1 MQKAYNP
8 QTGEVIFLVDNQWVK
23 PNQTARNPK
32 TGQMAYLV
40 NNSWQI
46 VDPMTSPEEVV
57 TSPEESLTPVT
68 PTEAQTRLEALTK
81 QYEAEVPF
89 TQRITDPLKRGAIQ
103 LGGVIPGI
111 DVTNRQKEIDRIR
124 SGDAGRTDPITG
136 EFIPLAP
143 EEAEAAISLLQQDQV
158 KSQRQI
164 METQARAGEIRQRP
178 AVEAIGKAKTMR
190 EALEAFGA
198 DPIGVAASVSLESV
212 TQMAPALILAAVTR
226 NPTLGAAALGGS
238 SYALELSSGVYEH
251 FQENGVNLSD
261 QEAVKNALNDP
272 KMFQAAVDFAQT
284 RAGIVGTADLASAG
298 LASRLLV
305 PKKLITS
312 PGGREIANI
321 AVAQPLSQIA
331 SGAGGEAA
339 AQLATYGE
347 VKKPG
352 EVLLEAVGGP
362 SSVLE
367 TAVFG
372 GKRIYDQLK
381 PPATPEA
388 PTTASVETRVEPTLG
403 EIPPAPEVAP
413 AEPVTPPPAP
423 EEVEAVF
430 ADEDLG
436 EEQKPTAKP
445 EAPVKAEEPPPV
457 QNLTGGL
464 PIQEIPIQDLKISEE
479 VPQFK
484 IGATKEGV
492 VEPLGGK
499 FERTGVAP
507 IQVWKR
513 TDGSLEVISGR
524 HRFDLAKRSKEQTIP
539 AQIHDE
545 AQGFTKDKAAILDA
559 ELNIRDG
566 QGKVKDYVG
575 YFKGSGIS
583 KDEADA
589 RGLLARPIGKRS
601 YTIADSGSEELI
613 TAHRADAVGDEA
625 AYLISLNAPGDA
637 SLQAVGIKAIQ
648 EGKSI
653 SSAVNLMQAVKT
665 LAGERQT
672 TTDMFGFDESAMKEA
687 EEMAKI
693 AARKQREIQQR
704 LSVMTGASKNPELAE
719 KEGINVKD
727 PVAVRRRVDE
737 LRQAKAAF
745 DNWSSNSEL
754 IGQIRAEMK
763 PSEFALRPQTEED
776 LRAQEAAAAERE
788 AAELKAI
795 ADREVGLF
803 GLQPQVQER
812 EALPSGDLFGAQG
825 LGQQPGK
832 KAPPAPPIETG
843 LFAQKDQATINR
855 ERQAEQREKAAEK
868 EKPTKGD
875 VLLIEVNEKDF
886 AKALDVSKIEDP
898 RLEELFDTKQKPAKP
913 QPEQFL
919 SPKEANKIIDGW
931 KKEANKQG
939 QSGDNANKTVISL
952 FDASGEWS
960 KPWADAGFNVVTYDL
975 QTGQDIK
982 DFDAASLLEEHGND
996 NVWAILAAPP
1006 CTDFA
1011 SSGAQYWK
1019 SKDAD
1024 GRTELSN
1031 ELVRQVLR
1039 TVELLRPA
1047 VWAMENPVGRMA
1059 KLNELPPA
1067 QLTFQPNL
1075 YGNPYTKKTL
1085 LWGNFNNQLPQAPV
1099 EPTDGSKIIKISGNN
1114 KYERSLTPEGFA
1126 YSFFAA
1132 NNPVNMT
1139 QEDRLSREF
1148 HGITPA
1154 EFKDAGTEEEI
1165 RRSIEDD
1172 YFDGNLDEVKKTLNK
1187 LKSTPKDKP
1196 NFYKELLP
1204 KAGFTRLDIN
1214 NPRTYKNKSGDP
1226 FLTFERDGVRVAFE
1240 SNNLLYADKRGRVG
1254 RYMGND
1260 LTSSKGADSVFAAL
1274 LVDPKDRKQGKAR
1287 KALQEIVKMADESNT
1302 NLYLEPAS
1310 LDTEGMTTP
1319 QLKDFY
1325 KQFGFKP
1332 QETEPATDK
1341 VMIRKVGAKAEAKKK
1356 PPSTTLLA
1364 NIAKPGIDQPQTKKL
1379 PKGRSPELVAA
1390 AQDLADGKITKDEY
1404 EQAVKKYKPIYPYEE
1419 PPKPATYDQVYDA
1432 LDSNKRSKVNPEI
1445 KAGTPVGLRLDIPS
1459 FNRKGIFTVSIHE
1472 KRTPS
1477 AAGDVIGYGSVG
1489 RIKNVTF
1496 GLGKQTKA
1504 LDIAKGASKDVIQ
1517 TMEGT
1522 WVPSTEAEIV
1532 AEVNK
1537 NFNNP
1542 EWTQVG
1548 INPERHSYFWDRFTT
1563 VPVISADEVI
1573 QVGNFILAKNPVY
1586 GTKEDFLF
1594 NISSQPQ
1601 LTQTDRFFSRITYRQ
1616 EMIDE
1621 LRALKVRKAKVIKDI
1636 TNYGSDI
1643 ATQRLLNELN
1653 EQIESIKL
1661 EITSRPVKSA
1671 ENFINQARNAMDGKG
1686 VFRVPSL
1693 EPEVFA
1699 VIKQLYLK
1707 YPFLLEGLQLSIRT
1721 KKISPYPTP
1730 GGEVLGSF
1738 NGARRLVTLWNGTDG
1753 VSNPETVRHEVMHS
1767 LEQMMNG
1774 PQKQAILDSYFK
1786 ALRKAIQKNTDPAS
1800 QKFFENVI
1808 KFLNNPSESL
1818 RTKAIDT
1825 MPSLDFYQY
1834 VNPSE
1839 YWAVNAEKLMAANLG
1854 TAWAQFKKLVSK
1866 LFEVLKD
1873 FFGFDNRFAV
1883 HQVFDNI
1890 LKNKPHRMS
1899 YMSLVD
1905 MEVLPPRDMLP
1916 MTDKQVQ
1923 DFLDDRFKDEPKF
1936 APTFLA
1942 NVKKEQDLIDK
1953 HKRPKTP
1960 MLNTNEVKTFIV
1972 DGFRLGKE
1980 IFQDAVKNPGSAVD
1994 TLFNSFNR
2002 GLLYLRNQGV
2012 FFGAGLEE
2020 ADRLKNEGMMRDT
2033 NDIISASVALDNA
2046 LHGPMISAEVIT
2058 RGGITYDNKLEV
2070 YRAENLKTN
2079 MINVYKA
2086 QAELKEK
2093 LGAQLGEDIIQG
2105 YLEAKRSRSIL
2116 EEEKAR
2122 NEEVGQLRQQLSVM
2136 SESDPDYDK
2145 ILNLLGQAAGD
2156 LINIQN
2162 VVKKINMSDEAIN
2175 EFIDL
2180 EKVHP
2185 ELRTIIENYN
2195 GTNQS
2200 LLKFHRRV
2208 GLLSKE
2214 RYLRLSQIKDYVP
2227 WQRIMDDEADIHS
2240 PVQSTTRKMVN
2251 IGKEKLFKKGKP
2263 KNVID
2268 FVAEDGQTEFKIQP
2282 SSVVGISVNDVKLPP
2297 SSYTVNS
2304 SGEIK
2309 LSKPLNSGDVVLV
2322 QSVKEIENIIDN
2334 MTRNIMRMTMNGLR
2348 QAAAVRIVQ
2357 QYASRDAKGKIIV
2370 FPRVDPKK
2378 GHLDFIANGR
2388 RIVVEIKDPLIAT
2401 SMLGMESIGIKTV
2414 SVLAQ
2419 AANFTRRA
2427 ITVDPFFQI
2436 AQLVKDAPTAA
2447 FISGVKNPF
2456 ALVSS
2461 VLTGFASSLNEKDP
2475 VVQLLRS
2482 AGIGGFQSAARTP
2495 EAKIKRQ
2502 IGIINKSTY
2511 DAIIEVLDKIG
2522 DASDMAQRRAVYIR
2536 VLKETGDEARALY
2549 QASTIAPFHR
2559 HGASGI
2565 AQFFVKT
2572 VPFMNAYAV
2581 NMDIQINALQGKNL
2595 KGMKRNAAL
2604 GYLIGTGIAFS
2615 SISLLYA
2622 LAAGLD
2628 DDYWELD
2635 DQTKLRNIYVPFS
2648 KSLTGYPI
2656 LIPMNTGPAFLFKA
2670 LPEMLFLKV
2679 ISEGTDNE
2687 IDRARLKRAL
2697 GTAALDSLLGPSPVP
2712 SVIKPIVEIN
2722 LNRNFFT
2729 GRELVPRGMENL
2741 EEYRKYSASTSELGK
2756 VLGSITDYL
2765 NPIEADHLIRSL
2777 FGTAGA
2783 LSMWASNLALGA
2795 STRPEMTLKDVP
2807 GAGRFIGPQY
2817 PRGKEDLFYDLLE
2830 RTKTK
2835 HNTFEDKIKT
2845 MDVDEA
2851 IKYAEKNAGLIALHN
2866 YMTQLESDLKEINR
2880 DINQMGRGSKELG
2893 LDPKERREM
2902 IDNLQNLKRSQLTG
2916 IERLRNLA
2924 EEIKL
2929 GE

>member
-40 NNSWQI
+40 NNSWQV

-68 PTEAQTRLEALTK
+68 PTEAQTQLEALTK

-89 TQRITDPLKRGAIQ
+89 TQRITDPLKRAAIQ
-103 LGGVIPGI
+103 LGGAIPGI
-111 DVTNRQKEIDRIR
+111 DVANRQKEIDRIR

-136 EFIPLAP
+136 EFIPLSP
-143 EEAEAAISLLQQDQV
+143 EEAEAAISLLQQDQA

-164 METQARAGEIRQRP
+164 METQAKAGEIRQRP

-198 DPIGVAASVSLESV
+198 DPIGAAASVSLESV

-238 SYALELSSGVYEH
+238 SYALELSSGVYEY

-352 EVLLEAVGGP
+352 QVLLETVGQGP

-381 PPATPEA
+381 PPVTPEA
-388 PTTASVETRVEPTLG
+388 PTTAPVETRVEPTLG

-464 PIQEIPIQDLKISEE
+464 PIQEIPIKDLKISEE

-507 IQVWKR
+507 IQAWKR
-513 TDGSLEVISGR
+513 IDGSLEVISGR

-795 ADREVGLF
+795 ADREIGLF

-812 EALPSGDLFGAQG
+812 EAPPSGDLFGAQG

-875 VLLIEVNEKDF
+875 VLLIEVSEKEF
-886 AKALDVSKIEDP
+886 AKALDVSKIDDP

-1126 YSFFAA
+1126 YSFFTA

-1148 HGITPA
+1148 HGIKPD
-1154 EFKDAGTEEEI
+1154 EFKGAGTEEEI
-1165 RRSIEDD
+1165 RNLIQDD
-1172 YFDGNLDEVKKTLNK
+1172 YYDGDLTKVREILANQ
-1187 LKSTPKDKP
+1187 KST
-1196 NFYKELLP
+1196 
-1204 KAGFTRLDIN
+1204 
-1214 NPRTYKNKSGDP
+1214 
-1226 FLTFERDGVRVAFE
+1226 V
-1240 SNNLLYADKRGRVG
+1240 
-1254 RYMGND
+1254 
-1260 LTSSKGADSVFAAL
+1260 
-1274 LVDPKDRKQGKAR
+1274 
-1287 KALQEIVKMADESNT
+1287 
-1302 NLYLEPAS
+1302 
-1310 LDTEGMTTP
+1310 
-1319 QLKDFY
+1319 
-1325 KQFGFKP
+1325 
-1332 QETEPATDK
+1332 ET
-1341 VMIRKVGAKAEAKKK
+1341 KKK

-1364 NIAKPGIDQPQTKKL
+1364 NIAKPGIDQPKAKKL

-1390 AQDLADGKITKDEY
+1390 AQDLAEGKITKDEY

-1432 LDSNKRSKVNPEI
+1432 LDSNKRNKVNPEI

-1477 AAGDVIGYGSVG
+1477 SAGDVIGYGSVG

-1573 QVGNFILAKNPVY
+1573 QIGNFILAKNPVY

-1601 LTQTDRFFSRITYRQ
+1601 LTQNDRFFNRITYRQ

-1661 EITSRPVKSA
+1661 EITPRPVKSA
-1671 ENFINQARNAMDGKG
+1671 ENFISQARNAMDGKG

-1738 NGARRLVTLWNGTDG
+1738 NGARRIVTLWNGTDG

-1774 PQKQAILDSYFK
+1774 PQRQAILDSYFK

-1808 KFLNNPSESL
+1808 KFLNNPSESS
-1818 RTKAIDT
+1818 RKKAIDT

-1839 YWAVNAEKLMAANLG
+1839 YWAVNAEKLVAANLG
-1854 TAWAQFKKLVSK
+1854 TAWAKFKKLVSK

-1873 FFGFDNRFAV
+1873 LFGFDNRFAV

-1905 MEVLPPRDMLP
+1905 MEALPPRDMLP

-1972 DGFRLGKE
+1972 DRFRLGKE

-2093 LGAQLGEDIIQG
+2093 LGAQLGEDIIQS

-2116 EEEKAR
+2116 EEEKSR
-2122 NEEVGQLRQQLSVM
+2122 NEEVGALRQQLSVM
-2136 SESDPDYDK
+2136 SESDPDYKK
-2145 ILNLLGQAAGD
+2145 IENLLSDAATD

-2162 VVKKINMSDEAIN
+2162 VVKKVNMSDEAIN
-2175 EFIDL
+2175 EFIALD
-2180 EKVHP
+2180 KVHP

-2227 WQRIMDDEADIHS
+2227 WQRIMDDEVDIHS

-2268 FVAEDGQTEFKIQP
+2268 FVAENGQTEFKIQP

-2461 VLTGFASSLNEKDP
+2461 VLTGFANSLSEKDP

-2522 DASDMAQRRAVYIR
+2522 DASDMAQRRAVYMR
-2536 VLKETGDEARALY
+2536 VLKETGDGARALY

-2595 KGMKRNAAL
+2595 KGMKRSAAL

-2615 SISLLYA
+2615 GISLLYA
-2622 LAAGLD
+2622 LTAGLD

-2648 KSLTGYPI
+2648 KSLTGTPI

-2670 LPEMLFLKV
+2670 LPEMLFLKI

-2697 GTAALDSLLGPSPVP
+2697 GTAALDSLLGPSPIP
-2712 SVIKPIVEIN
+2712 SVIKPVVEIN

-2729 GRELVPRGMENL
+2729 GRDLVPRGMENL

-2783 LSMWASNLALGA
+2783 LSMWASNLTLGA

-2807 GAGRFIGPQY
+2807 GAGRFVGPQY

-2851 IKYAEKNAGLIALHN
+2851 VKYAEKNAGLIALHS
-2866 YMTQLESDLKEINR
+2866 YMTQLESSIKEINR

-2902 IDNLQNLKRSQLTG
+2902 IDNLQTLKRSQLTG

>member
-40 NNSWQI
+40 NNSWQV

-57 TSPEESLTPVT
+57 ISPEESLTPVT

-111 DVTNRQKEIDRIR
+111 DVANRQKEIDRIR

-136 EFIPLAP
+136 EFIPLSP
-143 EEAEAAISLLQQDQV
+143 EEAEAAISLLQQDQA

-198 DPIGVAASVSLESV
+198 DPIGAAASVSLESV

-238 SYALELSSGVYEH
+238 SYALELSSGVYEY

-352 EVLLEAVGGP
+352 EVLLEAVGEGP

-381 PPATPEA
+381 PPVTPEA
-388 PTTASVETRVEPTLG
+388 PTTAPVETRVEPTLG
-403 EIPPAPEVAP
+403 EIPPAFEVAP

-464 PIQEIPIQDLKISEE
+464 PIQEIPIKDLKISEE

-507 IQVWKR
+507 IQAWKR
-513 TDGSLEVISGR
+513 IDGSLEVISGR

-795 ADREVGLF
+795 ADREIGLF

-812 EALPSGDLFGAQG
+812 EAPPSGDLFGVQG

-832 KAPPAPPIETG
+832 KAPPAPPVETG

-875 VLLIEVNEKDF
+875 VLLIEVSEKEF
-886 AKALDVSKIEDP
+886 AKALDVSKIDDP

-1126 YSFFAA
+1126 YSFFTA

-1148 HGITPA
+1148 HGIKPD
-1154 EFKDAGTEEEI
+1154 EFKGAGTEEEI
-1165 RRSIEDD
+1165 RNLIQDD
-1172 YFDGNLDEVKKTLNK
+1172 YYDGDLTKVREILANQ
-1187 LKSTPKDKP
+1187 KST
-1196 NFYKELLP
+1196 
-1204 KAGFTRLDIN
+1204 
-1214 NPRTYKNKSGDP
+1214 
-1226 FLTFERDGVRVAFE
+1226 V
-1240 SNNLLYADKRGRVG
+1240 
-1254 RYMGND
+1254 
-1260 LTSSKGADSVFAAL
+1260 
-1274 LVDPKDRKQGKAR
+1274 
-1287 KALQEIVKMADESNT
+1287 
-1302 NLYLEPAS
+1302 
-1310 LDTEGMTTP
+1310 
-1319 QLKDFY
+1319 
-1325 KQFGFKP
+1325 
-1332 QETEPATDK
+1332 ET
-1341 VMIRKVGAKAEAKKK
+1341 KKK

-1364 NIAKPGIDQPQTKKL
+1364 NIAKPGIDQPKAKKL

-1390 AQDLADGKITKDEY
+1390 AQDLAEGKITKDEY

-1432 LDSNKRSKVNPEI
+1432 LDSSKRSKVNPEI

-1477 AAGDVIGYGSVG
+1477 SAGDVIGYGSVG

-1601 LTQTDRFFSRITYRQ
+1601 LTQNDRFFNRITYRQ

-1661 EITSRPVKSA
+1661 EITPRPVKSA
-1671 ENFINQARNAMDGKG
+1671 ENFISQARNAMDGKG

-1730 GGEVLGSF
+1730 EGEVLGSF
-1738 NGARRLVTLWNGTDG
+1738 NGARRIVTLWNGTDG

-1774 PQKQAILDSYFK
+1774 PQRQAILDSYFK

-1808 KFLNNPSESL
+1808 KFLNNPSESS
-1818 RTKAIDT
+1818 RKKAIDT

-1854 TAWAQFKKLVSK
+1854 TAWTKFKKLVSK

-1873 FFGFDNRFAV
+1873 LFGFDNRFAV

-1905 MEVLPPRDMLP
+1905 MEALPPRDLLP

-1972 DGFRLGKE
+1972 DRFRLGKE

-2093 LGAQLGEDIIQG
+2093 LGAQLGEDIIQS

-2116 EEEKAR
+2116 EEEKSR
-2122 NEEVGQLRQQLSVM
+2122 NEEVGALRQQLSVM
-2136 SESDPDYDK
+2136 SESDPDYKK
-2145 ILNLLGQAAGD
+2145 IENLLSDAATD

-2162 VVKKINMSDEAIN
+2162 VVKKVNMSDEAIN
-2175 EFIDL
+2175 EFIALD
-2180 EKVHP
+2180 KVHP

-2227 WQRIMDDEADIHS
+2227 WQRIMDDEVDIHS

-2268 FVAEDGQTEFKIQP
+2268 FVAENGQTEFKIQP

-2461 VLTGFASSLNEKDP
+2461 VLTGFANSLSEKDP

-2522 DASDMAQRRAVYIR
+2522 DASDMAQRRAVYMR
-2536 VLKETGDEARALY
+2536 VLKETGDGARALY

-2595 KGMKRNAAL
+2595 KGMKRSAAL

-2615 SISLLYA
+2615 GISLLYA
-2622 LAAGLD
+2622 LTAGLD

-2648 KSLTGYPI
+2648 KSLTGTPI

-2670 LPEMLFLKV
+2670 LPEMLFLKI

-2697 GTAALDSLLGPSPVP
+2697 GTAALDSLLGPSPIP
-2712 SVIKPIVEIN
+2712 SVIKPVVEIN

-2756 VLGSITDYL
+2756 VFGSITDYL
-2765 NPIEADHLIRSL
+2765 NPIEADHLVRSL
-2777 FGTAGA
+2777 FGTMGS
-2783 LSMWASNLALGA
+2783 LSMWASNLILGA

-2807 GAGRFIGPQY
+2807 GAGRFVGPQY

-2851 IKYAEKNAGLIALHN
+2851 VKYAEKNAGLIALHS
-2866 YMTQLESDLKEINR
+2866 YMTQLESSIKEINR

-2902 IDNLQNLKRSQLTG
+2902 IDNLQTLKRSQLTG

>member
-32 TGQMAYLV
+32 TGQTAYLV

-143 EEAEAAISLLQQDQV
+143 EEAEAAISLLQQDQA

-198 DPIGVAASVSLESV
+198 DPIGAAASVSLESV

-238 SYALELSSGVYEH
+238 SYALELSSGVYEY

-352 EVLLEAVGGP
+352 EVLLEAVGEGP

-381 PPATPEA
+381 PPVTPEA
-388 PTTASVETRVEPTLG
+388 PTTAPVETRVEPTLG
-403 EIPPAPEVAP
+403 EIPPETTPQKEPPVQPGFVRVYHSGEKGDGEFGRFVSTNREYASKYRKDLPLFYTDLPADDPRVNNPDYADQGIAQGFTFNFELTPEEATNLKEISRPQVSP
-413 AEPVTPPPAP
+413 TFKTTPAP
-423 EEVEAVF
+423 QETLPKTSEDVEAVF
-430 ADEDLG
+430 ADEDLA

-795 ADREVGLF
+795 ADREIGLF

-812 EALPSGDLFGAQG
+812 EAPPSGDLFGAQG

-832 KAPPAPPIETG
+832 KAPPAPPIKTG

-855 ERQAEQREKAAEK
+855 ERQAEQREKTAEK

-886 AKALDVSKIEDP
+886 AKALDVSKIDDP

-1132 NNPVNMT
+1132 NNPINMT

-1148 HGITPA
+1148 HGIKPD
-1154 EFKDAGTEEEI
+1154 EFKGAGTEEEI
-1165 RRSIEDD
+1165 RNLIQDD
-1172 YFDGNLDEVKKTLNK
+1172 YYDGDLTKVREILADQ
-1187 LKSTPKDKP
+1187 KSTTGTK
-1196 NFYKELLP
+1196 
-1204 KAGFTRLDIN
+1204 
-1214 NPRTYKNKSGDP
+1214 KS
-1226 FLTFERDGVRVAFE
+1226 F
-1240 SNNLLYADKRGRVG
+1240 
-1254 RYMGND
+1254 
-1260 LTSSKGADSVFAAL
+1260 
-1274 LVDPKDRKQGKAR
+1274 
-1287 KALQEIVKMADESNT
+1287 
-1302 NLYLEPAS
+1302 
-1310 LDTEGMTTP
+1310 TTP
-1319 QLKDFY
+1319 
-1325 KQFGFKP
+1325 
-1332 QETEPATDK
+1332 
-1341 VMIRKVGAKAEAKKK
+1341 
-1356 PPSTTLLA
+1356 LA

-1661 EITSRPVKSA
+1661 EITPRPVKSA

-1753 VSNPETVRHEVMHS
+1753 VSDPETVRHEVMHS

-1972 DGFRLGKE
+1972 DRFRLGKE

-2240 PVQSTTRKMVN
+2240 PVQSTTRKMIN

-2461 VLTGFASSLNEKDP
+2461 VLTGFTSSLSEKDP

-2648 KSLTGYPI
+2648 KSLTGKPI

-2777 FGTAGA
+2777 FGTAGS

-2851 IKYAEKNAGLIALHN
+2851 IKYAEKNAGLIALHS

>member
-143 EEAEAAISLLQQDQV
+143 EEAEAAISLLQQDQA

-198 DPIGVAASVSLESV
+198 DPIGAAASVSLESV

-238 SYALELSSGVYEH
+238 SYALELSSGVYEY

-352 EVLLEAVGGP
+352 EVLLEAVGEGP

-388 PTTASVETRVEPTLG
+388 PTTAPVETRVEPTLG

-464 PIQEIPIQDLKISEE
+464 PIQEIPIKDLKISEE

-812 EALPSGDLFGAQG
+812 EAPPSGDLFGAQG

-855 ERQAEQREKAAEK
+855 ERQAEQREKTAEK

-1148 HGITPA
+1148 HGIKPD
-1154 EFKDAGTEEEI
+1154 EFKGAGTEEEI
-1165 RRSIEDD
+1165 RNLIQDD
-1172 YFDGNLDEVKKTLNK
+1172 YYDGDLTKVREILADQ
-1187 LKSTPKDKP
+1187 KSTTGTK
-1196 NFYKELLP
+1196 
-1204 KAGFTRLDIN
+1204 
-1214 NPRTYKNKSGDP
+1214 KS
-1226 FLTFERDGVRVAFE
+1226 F
-1240 SNNLLYADKRGRVG
+1240 
-1254 RYMGND
+1254 
-1260 LTSSKGADSVFAAL
+1260 
-1274 LVDPKDRKQGKAR
+1274 
-1287 KALQEIVKMADESNT
+1287 
-1302 NLYLEPAS
+1302 
-1310 LDTEGMTTP
+1310 TTP
-1319 QLKDFY
+1319 
-1325 KQFGFKP
+1325 
-1332 QETEPATDK
+1332 
-1341 VMIRKVGAKAEAKKK
+1341 
-1356 PPSTTLLA
+1356 LA

-1661 EITSRPVKSA
+1661 EITPRPVKSA

-1753 VSNPETVRHEVMHS
+1753 VSDPETVRHEVMHS

-1972 DGFRLGKE
+1972 DRFKLGKE

-2240 PVQSTTRKMVN
+2240 PVQSTTRKMIN

-2461 VLTGFASSLNEKDP
+2461 VLTGFANSLSEKDP

-2604 GYLIGTGIAFS
+2604 GYLIGTGLAFS

-2648 KSLTGYPI
+2648 KSLTGKPI

-2851 IKYAEKNAGLIALHN
+2851 IKYAEKNAGLIALHS

>member
-40 NNSWQI
+40 NNSWQV

-111 DVTNRQKEIDRIR
+111 DVANRQKEIDRIR

-136 EFIPLAP
+136 EFIPLSP
-143 EEAEAAISLLQQDQV
+143 EEAEAAISLLQQDQA

-164 METQARAGEIRQRP
+164 METQAKAGEIRQRP

-198 DPIGVAASVSLESV
+198 DPIGAAASVSLESV

-238 SYALELSSGVYEH
+238 SYALELSSGVYEY

-352 EVLLEAVGGP
+352 EVLLEAVGEGP

-381 PPATPEA
+381 PPVTPEA
-388 PTTASVETRVEPTLG
+388 PTTAPVETRVEPTLG

-464 PIQEIPIQDLKISEE
+464 PIQEIPIKDLKISEE

-507 IQVWKR
+507 IQAWKR
-513 TDGSLEVISGR
+513 IDGSLEVISGR

-795 ADREVGLF
+795 ADREIGLF

-812 EALPSGDLFGAQG
+812 EAPPSGDLFGVQG

-875 VLLIEVNEKDF
+875 VLLIEVSEKEF
-886 AKALDVSKIEDP
+886 AKALDVSKIDDP

-1126 YSFFAA
+1126 YSFFTA

-1148 HGITPA
+1148 HGIKPD
-1154 EFKDAGTEEEI
+1154 EFKGAGTEEEI
-1165 RRSIEDD
+1165 RNLIQDD
-1172 YFDGNLDEVKKTLNK
+1172 YYDGDLTKVREILANQ
-1187 LKSTPKDKP
+1187 KST
-1196 NFYKELLP
+1196 
-1204 KAGFTRLDIN
+1204 
-1214 NPRTYKNKSGDP
+1214 
-1226 FLTFERDGVRVAFE
+1226 V
-1240 SNNLLYADKRGRVG
+1240 
-1254 RYMGND
+1254 
-1260 LTSSKGADSVFAAL
+1260 
-1274 LVDPKDRKQGKAR
+1274 
-1287 KALQEIVKMADESNT
+1287 
-1302 NLYLEPAS
+1302 
-1310 LDTEGMTTP
+1310 
-1319 QLKDFY
+1319 
-1325 KQFGFKP
+1325 
-1332 QETEPATDK
+1332 ET
-1341 VMIRKVGAKAEAKKK
+1341 KKK
-1356 PPSTTLLA
+1356 PPSTTLLE
-1364 NIAKPGIDQPQTKKL
+1364 NIAKPGIDQPKAKKL

-1390 AQDLADGKITKDEY
+1390 AQDLAEGKITKDEY

-1432 LDSNKRSKVNPEI
+1432 LDSSKRSKVNPEI

-1477 AAGDVIGYGSVG
+1477 SAGDVIGYGSVG

-1573 QVGNFILAKNPVY
+1573 QIGNFILAKNPVY

-1601 LTQTDRFFSRITYRQ
+1601 LTQNDRFFNRITYRQ

-1661 EITSRPVKSA
+1661 EITPQPVKSA
-1671 ENFINQARNAMDGKG
+1671 ENFISQARNAMDGKG

-1738 NGARRLVTLWNGTDG
+1738 NGARRIVTLWNGTDG

-1774 PQKQAILDSYFK
+1774 PQRQAILDSYFK

-1808 KFLNNPSESL
+1808 KFLNNPSESS
-1818 RTKAIDT
+1818 RKKAIDT

-1854 TAWAQFKKLVSK
+1854 TAWVKFKKLVSK

-1873 FFGFDNRFAV
+1873 LFGFDNRFAV

-1905 MEVLPPRDMLP
+1905 MEALPPRDLLP

-1972 DGFRLGKE
+1972 DRFRLGKE
-1980 IFQDAVKNPGSAVD
+1980 IFQDAVKNPGSSVD

-2093 LGAQLGEDIIQG
+2093 LGAQLGEDIIQS

-2116 EEEKAR
+2116 EEEKSR
-2122 NEEVGQLRQQLSVM
+2122 NEEVGALRQQLSVM
-2136 SESDPDYDK
+2136 SESDPDYKK
-2145 ILNLLGQAAGD
+2145 IENLLSDAATD

-2162 VVKKINMSDEAIN
+2162 VVKKVNMSDEAIN
-2175 EFIDL
+2175 EFIALD
-2180 EKVHP
+2180 KVHP

-2227 WQRIMDDEADIHS
+2227 WQRIMDDEVDIHS

-2268 FVAEDGQTEFKIQP
+2268 FVAENGQTEFKIQP

-2461 VLTGFASSLNEKDP
+2461 VLTGFANSLSEKDP

-2522 DASDMAQRRAVYIR
+2522 DASDMAQRRAVYMR
-2536 VLKETGDEARALY
+2536 VLKETGDGARALY

-2595 KGMKRNAAL
+2595 KGMKRSAAL

-2615 SISLLYA
+2615 GISLLYA
-2622 LAAGLD
+2622 LTAGLD

-2648 KSLTGYPI
+2648 KSLTGTPI

-2670 LPEMLFLKV
+2670 LPEMLFLKI

-2697 GTAALDSLLGPSPVP
+2697 GTAALDSLLGPSPIP
-2712 SVIKPIVEIN
+2712 SVIKPVVEIN

-2765 NPIEADHLIRSL
+2765 NPIEADHLVRSL
-2777 FGTAGA
+2777 FGTMGS
-2783 LSMWASNLALGA
+2783 LSMWASNLILGA

-2807 GAGRFIGPQY
+2807 GAGRFVGPQY

-2851 IKYAEKNAGLIALHN
+2851 VKYAEKNAGLIALHS
-2866 YMTQLESDLKEINR
+2866 YMTQLESSLKEINR

-2902 IDNLQNLKRSQLTG
+2902 IDNLQTLKRSQLTG